1 MEKLDTVKLCRIK
14 SAVASIEKHFQDEP
28 ERLEDVEV
36 SFEYVIGSFF
46 PNIWNKIQ
54 DTLKEEHTKGFIEGF
69 EAGKKENSNEI

>member
-36 SFEYVIGSFF
+36 SFEYIIGSFF

>member
-69 EAGKKENSNEI
+69 EEGKKSKEEI

>member
-28 ERLEDVEV
+28 ECLEDVEV

-69 EAGKKENSNEI
+69 EAGKRENSNEI

>member
-36 SFEYVIGSFF
+36 SFEYIIGSFF
-46 PNIWNKIQ
+46 PNIWKKIQ